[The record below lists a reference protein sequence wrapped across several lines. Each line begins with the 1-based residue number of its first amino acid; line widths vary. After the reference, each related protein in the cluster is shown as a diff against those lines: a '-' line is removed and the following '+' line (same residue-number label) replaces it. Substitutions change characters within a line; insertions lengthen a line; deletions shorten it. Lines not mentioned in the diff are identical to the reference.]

1 MRAGNK
7 TELVNLEL
15 IPGEEISSDSLLMNT
30 GILCHDCADK
40 SETLVQKL
48 LEVRES
54 FESSRN
60 AIAEEKGGINVNKM
74 AHVHFR
80 SCYQRAKDDIAILAK

>member
-15 IPGEEISSDSLLMNT
+15 RLGEKISSDSLLMN
-30 GILCHDCADK
+30 ILCHDCADK
-40 SETLVQKL
+40 NETLVRKL

-54 FESSRN
+54 LES
-60 AIAEEKGGINVNKM
+60 
-74 AHVHFR
+74 
-80 SCYQRAKDDIAILAK
+80 

>member
-1 MRAGNK
+1 MCVGNK

-15 IPGEEISSDSLLMNT
+15 ILGKEISNDSLLMN
-30 GILCHDCADK
+30 ILCHDCAAK
-40 SETLVQKL
+40 NETLVQKL

-54 FESSRN
+54 FESPRN
-60 AIAEEKGGINVNKM
+60 AIAEEKGGININKM

-80 SCYQRAKDDIAILAK
+80 S